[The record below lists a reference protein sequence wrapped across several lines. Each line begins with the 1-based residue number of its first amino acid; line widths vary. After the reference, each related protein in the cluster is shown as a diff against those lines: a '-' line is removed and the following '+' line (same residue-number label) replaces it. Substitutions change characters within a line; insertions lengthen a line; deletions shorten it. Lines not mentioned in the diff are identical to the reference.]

1 MVRDRLQQPHLQQ
14 QTKKREDMSS
24 SVERKP
30 RFQLKLQIIY
40 DDGQSFMSGPV
51 ADMSETGVFI
61 ETVMPLEPGTRVRL
75 MPLIPDELGMFEF
88 EGVVV
93 RKADYDLDNYFDRTP
108 GMGVSF
114 ADVSPDQRIA
124 IDNLL
129 IRGRS
134 LRSGSTQ
141 VPVPGIEGATLLK
154 VDATTSKE

>member
-1 MVRDRLQQPHLQQ
+1 
-14 QTKKREDMSS
+14 
-24 SVERKP
+24 
-30 RFQLKLQIIY
+30 
-40 DDGQSFMSGPV
+40 
-51 ADMSETGVFI
+51 MSETGVFI

-75 MPLIPDELGMFEF
+75 MPLIPDELGMFEL